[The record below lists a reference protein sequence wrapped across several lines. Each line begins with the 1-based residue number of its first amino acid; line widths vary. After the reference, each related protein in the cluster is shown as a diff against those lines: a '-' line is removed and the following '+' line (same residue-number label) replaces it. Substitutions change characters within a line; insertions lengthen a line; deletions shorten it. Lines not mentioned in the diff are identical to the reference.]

1 MVMGLTGGLS
11 AAKNAEDTFLDNY
24 PVSES
29 TASPPP
35 TMERKVEKAPA
46 KEVDF
51 DNDDES
57 LSYFAKLAED

>member
-1 MVMGLTGGLS
+1 MVMGLTGGL
-11 AAKNAEDTFLDNY
+11 AATKSAEDTFLDNY

-29 TASPPP
+29 TNSPPP
-35 TMERKVEKAPA
+35 VMEKKVEKAPA

-51 DNDDES
+51 DDDDES